1 MDQMEVEEVSEPK
14 SQVSN
19 RISQVESLWSV
30 IHMPVIAMFPDL
42 KKPGTEQSLRVF
54 LESMTR
60 STDTI
65 NNILI
70 PPYRKG
76 ERYEILKRQYAAFA
90 TWLFG
95 TLFHTLGASMSKET
109 IQISIEVQ
117 AYMLKILYRSHF
129 TGFHAIYGEYITILD
144 QIFDYYDNANEET
157 SIEIN
162 QFIFDPNVFETL
174 DLKSYPLTVRKD
186 TAYDIINSIVKIFL
200 KSGAMLSNQN
210 ILWWRILKVLKLC
223 EPEAKLVAMK
233 VASKMITSNYIN
245 EKQFALYI
253 SYTTEI
259 LKTINH
265 WQNMRLLSPKIIEK
279 FSEVIAVTL
288 ENVICTAEI
297 IDICFDVIEL
307 VADKI
312 IVSKKLEIIACDIIR
327 NYLSKFPRCYNDK
340 ELIMFTKY
348 FVHCPNFIRVLAH
361 FIAFD
366 IKPFLHTNVILNIT
380 KLSQLWKSIM
390 DIVMKSMDSP
400 DFIIFFKRVLD
411 ISRLL
416 SSWLSLE
423 KSRGRFFNDFHN
435 LLQNFL
441 IKIEASNNMDSTSA
455 STFMYFVD
463 ILALNE
469 DDSCQNDIQNILLL
483 PWSQAREPVS
493 MCDEKTYNKLTVMAK
508 SLDTD
513 SKIKCLETVCKLGKG
528 RIRMKYLSSC
538 IANSHTEFS
547 TVVLLNSIFLLKDP
561 EIKFFDIN
569 THILKPALITQRKV
583 LEEAL
588 TQIIGPIICQ
598 LSGMATITKT
608 NWDDEEWHVNCSI
621 CDNDEM
627 KKFSEQTLS
636 NEIET
641 LFHPYFQLFT
651 SKHEETRKNMIQNL
665 KRFSNHISA
674 FNTNNILKCW
684 LPLIRDPV
692 VETRKHM
699 ANSIETIVRNK
710 IHLTLSPE
718 SRDGDI
724 NTVQDNV
731 PEDLK
736 IFIEIIMQQLTHT
749 LKEVLKDKND
759 SVHKTLL
766 MMVRGFA
773 RVPIHFI
780 ERRVCNILI
789 ISVLHLNSTPISVA
803 LATDVYHEIAELN
816 KITPRELFTRYKKE
830 IIELMIRTAAK
841 NSYEVQM
848 NLASSLHKAANCIG
862 YRGTRDFFLKNG
874 NIAIIYLVPLVVQA
888 PVIQNL
894 LNDFAYIME
903 SNLKRQLLEYFQYI
917 CPHVL
922 INETPQVAVKSL
934 FLIAQKT
941 DTSLDILISRSFLG
955 IFRELLIYFHEKMER
970 VIICLNTISKFDV
983 NLKNKTI
990 IYIDSAEKLANY
1002 LKPQLHAVLVN
1013 FDSNLSTTSSDEYT
1027 QQCALA
1033 SLATLIKFMGTHHLS
1048 PLKYKILST
1057 LRKSLGFTRP
1067 GFRKLACYA
1076 WDSFIRNVAVKELG
1090 PLLSTICVSLIP
1102 LLECFPVEANSMLE
1116 YLLIDNNALLSN
1128 YISELFFI
1136 KDLKVFPRILNN
1148 VLPQTKRS
1156 VATNNFAE
1164 NLELWQRRI
1173 LHEMDEVRLKAL
1185 VHLQKFL
1192 EQHRSELNKLILNDT
1207 NHVHPAIVQL
1217 LDALLNGC
1225 QHTNEEIRL
1234 YSGECLGELGGI
1246 EPSLLPRRIVS
1257 RSDSKFIPE
1266 MNSDFA
1272 CDLLFELIR
1281 AFQMLNT
1288 TLNVDCFSLAIQEVS
1303 RTYDIIPDGVNRLWK
1318 TLPLM
1323 TQQIILPFLTSH
1335 YKPSPTSEIL
1345 QYPIYG
1351 TQAGSTFETW
1361 IYSWACCMILS
1372 IKEQK
1377 LARMFN
1383 ACRPA
1388 FKRDVRTAIF
1398 CIPYI
1403 VIYCIINGNDD
1414 DRDGLIKEILCV
1426 IRMNDEKLD
1435 NDLMKTRPLHNV
1447 LHNIGQKPN
1456 EIREISD
1463 ETRQMRCAQ
1472 MIFVTLD
1479 YIKRWIEEKR
1489 LDKNSKYM
1497 AVENFLSRLDPVIL
1511 AEGCY
1516 QSHEYHRALMYLE
1529 RHMASKNTGI
1539 MDSTESG
1546 LLTKIYTQLEEP
1558 DGVSGILA
1566 LQDQSPTLQ
1575 QHVLAHEIS
1584 GQLQDAATCY
1594 ERLAQRHGTPKYLQG
1609 MIQCYLGLEQPFTAT
1624 NITKGVLDARPEL
1637 KSLLIEHEPFWRL
1650 AHFVHLD
1657 VNDNTNVNTT
1667 IKRSI
1672 IDNLTNK
1679 ISPDIQGIKKKL
1691 VSFVGAATHQV
1702 YAYQQNYP
1710 YIMRLHA
1717 INEFEK
1723 AIKLILKDIY
1733 TLPELLNEWEQ
1744 RGQLVRGS
1752 RGVELVLGMRRAALD
1767 LGVQIEKNKI
1777 NNNQDINMME
1787 ASEQQP
1793 FFRVLQQ
1800 EIGKI
1805 WLRSAR
1811 IARKAGLHQ
1820 QAYMYILSARDYC
1833 PSQELNIEQAQLY
1846 WQRDCQKDAFITLRR
1861 LFSTDFQP
1869 LNYYKNL
1876 SSDICTIERKL
1887 FAKAKLLFATY
1898 NDKTVN
1904 VDTEINKRYY
1914 KEAVDA
1920 WRCWE
1925 KSYLACAQYHDMMF
1939 DRMGEDKRDIDNGLA
1954 MQLTIITNY
1963 AKSLLY
1969 GCKFIHQS
1977 MPRMLTIW
1985 MNFALRV
1992 HSNRNPLPSQTDMM
2006 LKLTRTIEI
2015 YVGRLPKFMWLTV
2028 FSQLV
2033 SRICHPAKEV
2043 QSVLNTILVNLIL
2056 SYPQYCLWMMASVI
2070 NSSYQ
2075 VRQTRCQS
2083 IMNMIKRN
2091 MKPDTNNIIYLM
2103 KDFQRLWQCLIDLS
2117 NKQIP
2122 DKVQTT
2128 SVSLLSSKIKLLLA
2142 SSSFGPIMMPTSK
2155 FCQLHLPQSVKG
2167 THTTTLDRH
2176 NPFITEWVS
2185 IKGIAEQV
2193 VVLASLQRPRRIT
2206 LLGSDGNQYLFMCKP
2221 RDDLRRDFRLMEFN
2235 DIVNK
2240 YLQKDPES
2248 RQRRLYIRTY
2258 GVVPLN
2264 EECGLIEWIP
2274 NLIGYRI
2281 AIINLYK
2288 ERGIAV
2294 SNREILSIIP
2304 SLSDSLEK
2312 KRHIFL
2318 KKLLPRHPPI
2328 WGNWFTLNFPDSY
2341 GWYEA
2346 RTAYIRTTAVMSM
2359 VGYILGLG
2367 DRHGDNILFDSK
2379 SGDCVHVDFNCLFNR
2394 GETFQWPERVPFR
2407 LTHNMVDAM
2416 GPLKYEGPF
2425 RKSCEITM
2433 RILRQETSTLISVLT
2448 PFVYDPLVSWTKNQH
2463 VNDAA
2468 EKTNE
2473 KAVQNIKDIEL
2484 RLKGFVR
2491 SIGSQIDSTA
2501 VNLSVEGQT
2510 NHLILEA
2517 TNIDNLCQMYQG
2529 WSAFI

>member
-1 MDQMEVEEVSEPK
+1 MDEMEVEEVSEPK
-14 SQVSN
+14 SQTSDK
-19 RISQVESLWSV
+19 ISQVESLWNI
-30 IHMPVIAMFPDL
+30 IHSPVLVMFSNL
-42 KKPGTEQSLRVF
+42 KKPGTEQSLRLF
-54 LESMTR
+54 LESMIR
-60 STDTI
+60 SSESLID
-65 NNILI
+65 ILV
-70 PPYRKG
+70 PPCGKG
-76 ERYEILKRQYAAFA
+76 EQHEIFKHQFTTFS

-95 TLFHTLGASMSKET
+95 ILFHTLGISLRKEI

-117 AYMLKILYRSHF
+117 ACLLKILYRSYF
-129 TGFHAIYGEYITILD
+129 TAFHVIYGEYITILD
-144 QIFDYYDNANEET
+144 KMIDYCDNANEET

-162 QFIFDPNVFETL
+162 QFIIEPNIIETL
-174 DLKSYPLTVRKD
+174 DLKSYPITVRQKN
-186 TAYDIINSIVKIFL
+186 TAHDIMISIVEIFL
-200 KSGAMLSNQN
+200 KSGAISSNQN
-210 ILWWRILKVLKLC
+210 MLWWRTLKVLKIS
-223 EPEAKLVAMK
+223 EPEGKLVAMK
-233 VASKMITSNYIN
+233 VASEMITTNYID
-245 EKQFALYI
+245 EKQYALYI
-253 SYTTEI
+253 TYISEM

-265 WQNMRLLSPKIIEK
+265 WQNIRPKIIDE
-279 FSEVIAVTL
+279 FSEIIAVTL

-297 IDICFDVIEL
+297 IDICFYVLEL
-307 VADKI
+307 IADKI
-312 IVSKKLEIIACDIIR
+312 IVSKKLEITACELVR
-327 NYLSKFPRCYNDK
+327 NYLSGLPRCYSDK

-361 FIAFD
+361 FIVFD
-366 IKPFLHTNVILNIT
+366 IKPYLHTNVILNIT

-400 DFIIFFKRVLD
+400 DFIIFFKRALD
-411 ISRLL
+411 ISQLL
-416 SSWLSLE
+416 SSWLLLE
-423 KSRGRFFNDFHN
+423 KSRGRFFNDFHD
-435 LLQNFL
+435 LLKNFL
-441 IKIEASNNMDSTSA
+441 IKLDTSNNMDSTSA

-469 DDSCQNDIQNILLL
+469 DDNCQNDIQNILML

-493 MCDEKTYNKLTVMAK
+493 ICNDKTYNKIFVMAK

-513 SKIKCLETVCKLGKG
+513 SKIKCLEAVCKLGKG

-583 LEEAL
+583 LEDNL
-588 TQIIGPIICQ
+588 TQIIGPIICL

-608 NWDDEEWHVNCSI
+608 NWDDEEWHVNCPI
-621 CDNDEM
+621 CDDDEM

-636 NEIET
+636 QEIGT
-641 LFHPYFQLFT
+641 LFNPYFQLFT
-651 SKHEETRKNMIQNL
+651 SKNAETRKNMMQNL
-665 KRFSNHISA
+665 KRFSNHISD

-684 LPLIRDPV
+684 LPLIRDPLI
-692 VETRKHM
+692 ETRTHM
-699 ANSIETIVRNK
+699 ANAIETIVKNK

-731 PEDLK
+731 PKDLK
-736 IFIEIIMQQLTHT
+736 NFIEIIMQQLTQT
-749 LKEVLKDKND
+749 LKEVLKNQND
-759 SVHKTLL
+759 FIHKTLL
-766 MMVRGFA
+766 LMVRGFA

-780 ERRVCNILI
+780 ERRVCNIILI
-789 ISVLHLNSTPISVA
+789 TVLHLNSTPMTVA
-803 LATDVYHEIAELN
+803 LATDVFKDIADFN
-816 KITPRELFTRYKKE
+816 KITPRELYRRYKKE
-830 IIELMIRTAAK
+830 MTELMIRTAVR
-841 NSYEVQM
+841 NCYEVKM
-848 NLASSLHKAANCIG
+848 NLASSLQKAANCIG
-862 YRGTRDFFLKNG
+862 YRGTRDFFVKNS
-874 NIAIIYLVPLVVQA
+874 NIATVYLVPLVVRA
-888 PVIQNL
+888 PITRSL
-894 LNDFAYIME
+894 FSDYAYLME
-903 SNLKRQLLEYFQYI
+903 SNEKRLFLDNFQYI

-922 INETPQVAVKSL
+922 LNETPDIASKSL
-934 FLIAQKT
+934 FLLSEIT
-941 DTSLDILISRSFLG
+941 EMPLDKLISRSFLE
-955 IFRELLIYFHEKMER
+955 IFRELLIHFHEKMER
-970 VIICLNTISKFDV
+970 VIICLNVITKYDA
-983 NLKNKTI
+983 NLEKGTK
-990 IYIDSAEKLANY
+990 IDFNSAEKLANY

-1013 FDSNLSTTSSDEYT
+1013 FDVNLSTTASDEYT
-1027 QQCALA
+1027 QRCALA
-1033 SLATLIKFMGTHHLS
+1033 SLATLIKFMGSHHLC
-1048 PLKYKILST
+1048 PLKYKILAT
-1057 LRKSLGFTRP
+1057 LRKSLVFTRP

-1076 WDSFIRNVAVKELG
+1076 WDSFIRNIAVKELG
-1090 PLLSTICVSLIP
+1090 PLLSAICVSLIS
-1102 LLECFPVEANSMLE
+1102 LLECCPEEANSMLE
-1116 YLLIDNNALLSN
+1116 YLLIDNNAILSN

-1136 KDLKVFPRILNN
+1136 EDLKISPRILNI
-1148 VLPQTKRS
+1148 VLPQIKQ
-1156 VATNNFAE
+1156 ALAKNNFIE
-1164 NLELWQRRI
+1164 NLELWRKRI
-1173 LHEMDEVRLKAL
+1173 LHEMDEVKLKAL
-1185 VHLQKFL
+1185 VCLRNFL
-1192 EQHRSELNKLILNDT
+1192 EHHRCELNKMILNDT

-1217 LDALLNGC
+1217 LDALLTGC
-1225 QHTNEEIRL
+1225 QHTNEEVRL

-1257 RSDSKFIPE
+1257 RSDSKFIAE
-1266 MNSDFA
+1266 MNGEFA
-1272 CDLLFELIR
+1272 CALLIELIR
-1281 AFQMLNT
+1281 AFQMLSSMH
-1288 TLNVDCFSLAIQEVS
+1288 NVDCFSLAIQEVLK
-1303 RTYDIIPDGVNRLWK
+1303 TYDIVPDGINRLWK
-1318 TLPLM
+1318 TLPTM
-1323 TQQIILPFLTSH
+1323 TQQIVLPFLTSH
-1335 YKPSPTSEIL
+1335 YKEVPAGESCH
-1345 QYPIYG
+1345 YPIYG

-1361 IYSWACCMILS
+1361 IYSWASCMITS
-1372 IKEQK
+1372 IKDRK
-1377 LARMFN
+1377 LGRMLN

-1388 FKRDVRTAIF
+1388 FKRDIRTTIF
-1398 CIPYI
+1398 CIPHI
-1403 VIYCIINGNDD
+1403 ATYCIINGNDD
-1414 DRDGLIKEILCV
+1414 DRDSLIKEIFSI
-1426 IRMNDEKLD
+1426 IRVNDEKLD
-1435 NDLMKTRPLHNV
+1435 DDLMKRRPLRNF
-1447 LHNIGQKPN
+1447 LDNLRRKSN
-1456 EIREISD
+1456 EYRETSD
-1463 ETRQMRCAQ
+1463 ETRQIRCAQ

-1479 YIKRWIEEKR
+1479 HLKRWIEEKR

-1516 QSHEYHRALMYLE
+1516 QSHDYHRAIMYLE
-1529 RHMASKNTGI
+1529 RHMASKSTSI
-1539 MDSTESG
+1539 MDSTDSA
-1546 LLTKIYTQLEEP
+1546 LLSKIYTQLEEP

-1575 QHVLAHEIS
+1575 QLVLAHEIS

-1609 MIQCYLGLEQPFTAT
+1609 MIQCYLGLEQPFTTT
-1624 NITKGVLDARPEL
+1624 NITKGVLDERPEL

-1657 VNDNTNVNTT
+1657 VNDNSNVNTT
-1667 IKRSI
+1667 IKKSI
-1672 IDNLTNK
+1672 INNLTNK
-1679 ISPDIQGIKKKL
+1679 ITPDIQGVKKKI
-1691 VSFVGAATHQV
+1691 VSLLGAATHQD

-1723 AIKLILKDIY
+1723 AMKFIINDIY
-1733 TLPELLNEWEQ
+1733 ALPELLSEWEQ

-1777 NNNQDINMME
+1777 NNNQDINMIE

-1846 WQRDCQKDAFITLRR
+1846 WQRDCQKDALITLRR
-1861 LFSTDFQP
+1861 LFSTNFQP

-1876 SSDICTIERKL
+1876 PSDIYTVERKL

-1939 DRMGEDKRDIDNGLA
+1939 DRMTEDKRDIDNGLA

-1992 HSNRNPLPSQTDMM
+1992 HSNKNPLSSQTDMM

-2091 MKPDTNNIIYLM
+2091 MKSETNNIICLM

-2167 THTTTLDRH
+2167 IHTTALDRH
-2176 NPFITEWVS
+2176 NPFITEWIS

-2206 LLGSDGNQYLFMCKP
+2206 LIGSDGNQYLFMCKP

-2258 GVVPLN
+2258 GVIPLN

-2274 NLIGYRI
+2274 NLIGYRF
-2281 AIINLYK
+2281 AIVNLYK
-2288 ERGIAV
+2288 ERGIV
-2294 SNREILSIIP
+2294 VTQREIASIIP
-2304 SLSDSLEK
+2304 NLSDSLEK
-2312 KRHIFL
+2312 KRHIFI

-2367 DRHGDNILFDSK
+2367 DRHGDNILFDLK

-2394 GETFQWPERVPFR
+2394 GDTFQWPERVPFR
-2407 LTHNMVDAM
+2407 LTHNMVHAM

-2433 RILRQETSTLISVLT
+2433 RILRQEASTLISVLT
-2448 PFVYDPLVSWTKNQH
+2448 PLVYDPLVTWSNNQN
-2463 VNDAA
+2463 VNDAP

-2473 KAVQNIKDIEL
+2473 LAVKNIKDIEL

-2491 SIGSQIDSTA
+2491 TVGNRKDSTA

-2510 NHLILEA
+2510 NHLILDA
-2517 TNIDNLCQMYQG
+2517 ISIDNLCQMYQG